1 MGMQALIQIP
11 DPSEQGPGRASHHI
25 MERTLIHREQSF
37 NEIQTHLTANHLL
50 AHISPADPWGEE
62 GGGFRCLAENQTHN
76 VYIISYTLKT
86 TET

>member
-25 MERTLIHREQSF
+25 MERTLIPREQSF

-50 AHISPADPWGEE
+50 AHISPADPWGEK
-62 GGGFRCLAENQTHN
+62 GGGVSDVLLKTRH
-76 VYIISYTLKT
+76 IMSISYPTP
-86 TET
+86 